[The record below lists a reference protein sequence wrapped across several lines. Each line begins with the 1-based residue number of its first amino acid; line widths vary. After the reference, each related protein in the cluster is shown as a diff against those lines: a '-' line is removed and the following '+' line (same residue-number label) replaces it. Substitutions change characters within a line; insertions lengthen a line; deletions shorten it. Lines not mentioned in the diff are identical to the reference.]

1 MGGSDCF
8 NDLFRI
14 DQLFISLFKLL
25 VLTRGKIC
33 GRYLIDFELKEGLL
47 SVPLLLTHLLAL
59 EALFQRAVC
68 TVKRRDSSPGLS
80 NLFPAVSVKQRKL
93 VLTPKEFLMF
103 TLPVYIKQER
113 CTLPHISHRACLPVD
128 PENAARPF
136 HLS

>member
-47 SVPLLLTHLLAL
+47 PVPLLLTHLLAL
-59 EALFQRAVC
+59 EPLFQRAVC
-68 TVKRRDSSPGLS
+68 AVKRRDSSPGLR

-93 VLTPKEFLMF
+93 VLTPKEFLVF

-113 CTLPHISHRACLPVD
+113 RALPHIPHRMRLPVD
-128 PENAARPF
+128 SENAARPF